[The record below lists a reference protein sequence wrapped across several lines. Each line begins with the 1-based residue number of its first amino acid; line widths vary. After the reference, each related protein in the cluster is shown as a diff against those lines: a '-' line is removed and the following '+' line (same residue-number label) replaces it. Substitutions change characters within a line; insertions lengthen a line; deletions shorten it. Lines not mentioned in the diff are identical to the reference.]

1 MWLLFIQITAAI
13 IAAIRGWGAL
23 PILILIGTVLLG
35 FFAVPV
41 LGEESICVMSVIDWI
56 VTISFVVMAITGKKK
71 PEEASA
77 VPSNKPTTSERI
89 KCPQCAEL
97 IMPDAKICRYC
108 GYRIQ
113 EE

>member
-1 MWLLFIQITAAI
+1 MWLLFIEIT
-13 IAAIRGWGAL
+13 AAIRGWGIL

-35 FFAVPV
+35 FFAVPIM
-41 LGEESICVMSVIDWI
+41 GEDSICVMSVIDWT

-71 PEEASA
+71 HEESPINPSN
-77 VPSNKPTTSERI
+77 VPSTSDRI

-97 IMPDAKICRYC
+97 IMPDAKVCRYC
-108 GYRIQ
+108 GYRIK